1 MRQFLWAFIAV
12 VVFTVRLQ
20 ASGYLPGETVVR
32 FTGNGG
38 EEFDIELFGA
48 DAPLTVR
55 NFLNYVES
63 GRYDA
68 SIIHRTVPGFVIQ
81 GGGFALNGTRLQ
93 PVVTDASVKNE
104 PGISNL
110 RGTVAMAKLGGNPN
124 SATSQWFINL
134 ADNSAILDAQNG
146 GFTVFGR
153 VLGNGMAVVDR
164 IAGYQT
170 YNATVQLGGAFGE
183 LPLRAG
189 ELTRENLILFETAR
203 VLAEGTLVADFDFSA
218 SNQGF
223 LVGFADLPANYDPAL
238 YQLVADHRAL
248 PPELG
253 SGKGLFLSGAN
264 RSDDLWMFWK
274 KKITGLKP
282 NSPYEVVID
291 LEMASNVPAG
301 LIGIGGAP
309 GESVF
314 VKAGAS
320 AVEPMA
326 VEDSEGWLRWN
337 INKGNQSNGGK
348 AASVLGNIAKE
359 GDSTNNFVRLLRTNR
374 SAKLSATS
382 AADGSLWIF
391 FGTDSGFEGT
401 TSVYFTRATVVAT
414 PPILSGVAGDFLGN
428 FQSGSLL
435 GQVAL
440 KIGKGGSFSGTI
452 LTPAGRVAFREKFS
466 PAGVATVPVSSPQ
479 GTLSL
484 SLKTSGLGDG
494 NWDVGDEV
502 FIEAVLQTGGGEI
515 PFELRPAARKG
526 GPSTPLAGMRIN
538 TLLESLGK
546 SGVDFGHG
554 FAGVAV
560 GKDGAVRFTGS
571 LGDGTKLSG
580 SARMVENGEGGW
592 KLPVALPLAAVKG
605 FLHGE
610 AAVASSPGEGE
621 FHLTSS
627 APWSWFRPANP
638 KAKSYAA
645 GFSEEL
651 DVKGRVWTWTKGTSA
666 LGGAGGNFTLA
677 MSFGNTT
684 AGFVPVPGLD
694 NVQGRLG
701 ADNKS
706 FWSAGPP
713 PKGFSMRITPA
724 TGLFSGKIPGTRNGK
739 TASVSYQGM
748 LFPVDMPIGADG
760 SARGA
765 GFIPAGVGSSRIRF
779 ATE

>member
-1 MRQFLWAFIAV
+1 
-12 VVFTVRLQ
+12 
-20 ASGYLPGETVVR
+20 
-32 FTGNGG
+32 
-38 EEFDIELFGA
+38 
-48 DAPLTVR
+48 
-55 NFLNYVES
+55 
-63 GRYDA
+63 
-68 SIIHRTVPGFVIQ
+68 
-81 GGGFALNGTRLQ
+81 
-93 PVVTDASVKNE
+93 
-104 PGISNL
+104 
-110 RGTVAMAKLGGNPN
+110 
-124 SATSQWFINL
+124 
-134 ADNSAILDAQNG
+134 
-146 GFTVFGR
+146 
-153 VLGNGMAVVDR
+153 
-164 IAGYQT
+164 
-170 YNATVQLGGAFGE
+170 
-183 LPLRAG
+183 
-189 ELTRENLILFETAR
+189 
-203 VLAEGTLVADFDFSA
+203 
-218 SNQGF
+218 
-223 LVGFADLPANYDPAL
+223 
-238 YQLVADHRAL
+238 
-248 PPELG
+248 
-253 SGKGLFLSGAN
+253 
-264 RSDDLWMFWK
+264 
-274 KKITGLKP
+274 
-282 NSPYEVVID
+282 
-291 LEMASNVPAG
+291 
-301 LIGIGGAP
+301 
-309 GESVF
+309 
-314 VKAGAS
+314 
-320 AVEPMA
+320 
-326 VEDSEGWLRWN
+326 
-337 INKGNQSNGGK
+337 
-348 AASVLGNIAKE
+348 
-359 GDSTNNFVRLLRTNR
+359 
-374 SAKLSATS
+374 
-382 AADGSLWIF
+382 
-391 FGTDSGFEGT
+391 
-401 TSVYFTRATVVAT
+401 
-414 PPILSGVAGDFLGN
+414 
-428 FQSGSLL
+428 
-435 GQVAL
+435 
-440 KIGKGGSFSGTI
+440 
-452 LTPAGRVAFREKFS
+452 
-466 PAGVATVPVSSPQ
+466 
-479 GTLSL
+479 
-484 SLKTSGLGDG
+484 LGDG

-546 SGVDFGHG
+546 SGVEFGHG
-554 FAGVAV
+554 FAGVSV

-571 LGDGTKLSG
+571 LADGAKLAGAARLVEDG
-580 SARMVENGEGGW
+580 SGGW